1 MKFGLNERQAKFCEF
16 YIASGNGTD
25 ACLKAGYSK
34 KSAKQIAN
42 ILLKK
47 DNIQEYI
54 NHLNEKLRSQRI
66 ADSVEYQ
73 ERLTQIIRGELQEE
87 VIAIVQDEK
96 GNSKAT
102 KIKKPTGINNIIKAI
117 EVLSKIQLTSVA
129 NNNEVI
135 KFINEENI
143 QK

>member
-1 MKFGLNERQAKFCEF
+1 M
-16 YIASGNGTD
+16 
-25 ACLKAGYSK
+25 
-34 KSAKQIAN
+34 
-42 ILLKK
+42 
-47 DNIQEYI
+47 
-54 NHLNEKLRSQRI
+54 
-66 ADSVEYQ
+66 EYQ

-87 VIAIVQDEK
+87 VIAIVQDENGK
-96 GNSKAT
+96 SKAT
-102 KIKKPTGINNIIKAI
+102 KIKKPTGINSIIKAI